1 VCTVDVDNVDAYV
14 ARATAAGANV
24 CVPRMPIPG
33 VGWLAYVN
41 DSEGNILGLLQQ
53 DPAAK

>member
-1 VCTVDVDNVDAYV
+1 MCTVDVDNVDAYV